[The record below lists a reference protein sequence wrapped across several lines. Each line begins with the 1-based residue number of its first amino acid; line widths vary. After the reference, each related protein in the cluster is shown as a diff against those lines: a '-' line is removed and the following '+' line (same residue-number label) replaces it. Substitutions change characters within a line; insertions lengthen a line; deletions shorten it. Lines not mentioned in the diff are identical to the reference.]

1 MDFSFALH
9 LLVTALERGV
19 EKRKKEQYLGI
30 ERLFASLVGG
40 QQQDLLDDVRGPAV
54 LVPREGD
61 TPIAIEVKVL
71 NARDLEKSLRNQVA
85 DLLTAATRT
94 HHSFRGEVTQSVAIL
109 IAGAANADAFG
120 DISKLGSIMA
130 EKLLRSDEGI
140 GYDSLLFGSAETEL
154 PWYYFSVKS
163 DKDADFPL
171 LLSATDA
178 INRLRGQE
186 STLGPLP
193 TKETGGR
200 SRRILLIADEWRSGH
215 GGLSTLNRELATA
228 LASRGV
234 DAAVMVP
241 QSSDEDVKAASE
253 VNVAVVTPARVPG
266 LTDRE
271 TLLLRPVFAEPDWEP
286 DVIVGHG
293 RLLGPYAAAQQQQFF
308 PRARRVHFVHTAAE
322 QLEAAKEEL
331 GGSSNMR
338 SANERRSLERSLAL
352 SADLIVGVGP
362 LLTETIRDELIGPNS
377 ESTVICLIPGLRT
390 AFDVSRMSAPVKNH
404 VLFVGRADDFT
415 SKGIDIAAEA
425 LLKIVDRWPT
435 SRPHPP
441 VLVVRGVPD
450 DAATA
455 VKNQLDAIFD
465 GRVQFHLRPYSDS
478 EDEVMQDIS
487 QARMILM
494 PSRHE
499 GFGLAAY
506 EAIAC
511 GVPVLISSESGL
523 AQFLQ
528 ESKIDTVPSS
538 VVTTRNS
545 STSVPGELWA
555 DAVQQVLDN
564 SDHARNQAIELRNA
578 IRNVVTWDRSAAG
591 LLAALDVP

>member
-1 MDFSFALH
+1 M
-9 LLVTALERGV
+9 
-19 EKRKKEQYLGI
+19 
-30 ERLFASLVGG
+30 
-40 QQQDLLDDVRGPAV
+40 
-54 LVPREGD
+54 
-61 TPIAIEVKVL
+61 
-71 NARDLEKSLRNQVA
+71 
-85 DLLTAATRT
+85 
-94 HHSFRGEVTQSVAIL
+94 
-109 IAGAANADAFG
+109 
-120 DISKLGSIMA
+120 
-130 EKLLRSDEGI
+130 
-140 GYDSLLFGSAETEL
+140 
-154 PWYYFSVKS
+154 
-163 DKDADFPL
+163 
-171 LLSATDA
+171 
-178 INRLRGQE
+178 
-186 STLGPLP
+186 
-193 TKETGGR
+193 
-200 SRRILLIADEWRSGH
+200 
-215 GGLSTLNRELATA
+215 NRELATA

-352 SADLIVGVGP
+352 SADLVVGVGP